1 MMTCCL
7 CVNVLLQ
14 DLRRRKKL
22 HGASCSSAR
31 NVLQKLCPV
40 SFNSVG
46 IWKNKDALMCSMCD
60 NQLKSIDILE
70 SKLKN
75 LKEDMGTKISNNLK
89 EEDERSRPE
98 SPKEP
103 SAKRVMLEFERK
115 LPTSVLLLKGII
127 PNPQSHVLVN

>member
-7 CVNVLLQ
+7 CANVLLQ
-14 DLRRRKKL
+14 DRRRRIKL

-40 SFNSVG
+40 LFNSVG
-46 IWKNKDALMCSMCD
+46 IWKNKDALMCSLCD

-75 LKEDMGTKISNNLK
+75 LKEDMGTKISNILK
-89 EEDERSRPE
+89 EEDERSMPE

-103 SAKRVMLEFERK
+103 SPKRVCQQNIF
-115 LPTSVLLLKGII
+115 TSPVCF
-127 PNPQSHVLVN
+127 